1 MQAPIISARKT
12 RKNSSSDS
20 TTSILPSPL
29 PSPPPSLP
37 YSPVSYGLNADLENF
52 LNVNASEA
60 YKRPWHRLERGLRLN
75 RIRSFVE
82 AERQRLTLTVED
94 TEYLRAKI
102 EKALEKKL
110 LNSKT
115 CVVYDQEKQ
124 EIQEIKGL
132 IYHKTADGRILS
144 SIVDKKLGTTFRKKA
159 STAVASAAA
168 VATAAA
174 VAGTAS
180 ALP

>member
-1 MQAPIISARKT
+1 MQASNNST
-12 RKNSSSDS
+12 RRVKKSSD
-20 TTSILPSPL
+20 LPA
-29 PSPPPSLP
+29 
-37 YSPVSYGLNADLENF
+37 VQNISYGLNAELENF

-82 AERQRLTLTVED
+82 AEKTRLALTDED
-94 TEYLRAKI
+94 SEYLKGKI

-115 CVVYDQEKQ
+115 CVVYDLEKE

-132 IYHKTADGRILS
+132 IYHKTAEGRILS
-144 SIVDKKLGTTFRKKA
+144 SIVDKKLGTTFRRKKGD
-159 STAVASAAA
+159 TQQNMKSAEVQDTSPLNA
-168 VATAAA
+168 
-174 VAGTAS
+174 
-180 ALP
+180 